1 MSIWKPNVLFNVKW
15 TSAAK
20 GSGGFDNRCLMGLE
34 QLFPH
39 LHSKCGEPESGW
51 EAHLS
56 WLALT
61 FRLSPSLFYGEQ
73 HTRPSGVNGA
83 LPAQHQDG
91 ETETGRSR
99 QRA

>member
-1 MSIWKPNVLFNVKW
+1 MLN
-15 TSAAK
+15 
-20 GSGGFDNRCLMGLE
+20 GLG
-34 QLFPH
+34 QLFQHHHP
-39 LHSKCGEPESGW
+39 KCGELESGW

-73 HTRPSGVNGA
+73 RTRPSGVNGA